1 MTTKIPVEL
10 SSTPSIV
17 DNGDATAI
25 TIDSSERVG
34 IGTSSP
40 SAPLTISTTGS
51 GDAVIIE
58 STDAGSSNAPDL
70 VLHRNS
76 ASPADNDSLGII
88 RFRGENDASE
98 AIDLINIFGQVT
110 DVSDGSEDSTLYFK
124 TYKDGA
130 EQSPL
135 TLAGPNV
142 GIGTTLPAGTLHI
155 YTTSGNVATVMQTAV
170 NGSASSSNYIT
181 PNRTFYTGVDIGGVN
196 SSWTVYDGSAGAER
210 MRINSSGKVGIGTTS
225 PNGILDVQSTNS
237 TAIKILQDSTSA
249 AFTIQQNGS
258 NAFNHVGEF
267 FCPNLTSGE
276 NTLLAVGKAGST
288 KQTGYIGY
296 YWSSTAS
303 NDNFIHL
310 SHWGSDNLFRVYG
323 NGQISSNS
331 IYSDRD
337 KKENIVEVSG
347 TSLDKIIQVPIKSF
361 RMKQIGEF
369 TTEVRPQ
376 KTGFIAQEVQ
386 PYLPDVVSG
395 TDGLGDMGIDT
406 VGIIAHLVRAMKE
419 QQAIIEDLQTQINEV
434 KNGN

>member
-1 MTTKIPVEL
+1 MALTKISRSL
-10 SSTPSIV
+10 LDTGISDSS
-17 DNGDATAI
+17 DATAI
-25 TIDSSERVG
+25 TITSAEKVLL
-34 IGTSSP
+34 GTS
-40 SAPLTISTTGS
+40 T
-51 GDAVIIE
+51 
-58 STDAGSSNAPDL
+58 
-70 VLHRNS
+70 
-76 ASPADNDSLGII
+76 
-88 RFRGENDASE
+88 
-98 AIDLINIFGQVT
+98 
-110 DVSDGSEDSTLYFK
+110 
-124 TYKDGA
+124 
-130 EQSPL
+130 
-135 TLAGPNV
+135 
-142 GIGTTLPAGTLHI
+142 
-155 YTTSGNVATVMQTAV
+155 
-170 NGSASSSNYIT
+170 ASSSTHARLVLGGGTENYIQFSST
-181 PNRTFYTGVDIGGVN
+181 NNVGASIGVTSAGNMPFYTFTGAV
-196 SSWTVYDGSAGAER
+196 GSESFSER
-210 MRINSSGKVGIGTTS
+210 MRITSAGKIGVGTTS
-225 PNGILDVQSTNS
+225 PNGVLDVQSTSS

-395 TDGLGDMGIDT
+395 TDGQGDMGIDT
-406 VGIIAHLVRAMKE
+406 VGIIAHLVRAIKE
-419 QQAIIEDLQTQINEV
+419 QQDIIDDLKSRIETLE
-434 KNGN
+434 G

>member
-1 MTTKIPVEL
+1 
-10 SSTPSIV
+10 
-17 DNGDATAI
+17 
-25 TIDSSERVG
+25 
-34 IGTSSP
+34 
-40 SAPLTISTTGS
+40 
-51 GDAVIIE
+51 
-58 STDAGSSNAPDL
+58 
-70 VLHRNS
+70 
-76 ASPADNDSLGII
+76 
-88 RFRGENDASE
+88 SE

-323 NGQISSNS
+323 NGQ
-331 IYSDRD
+331 
-337 KKENIVEVSG
+337 
-347 TSLDKIIQVPIKSF
+347 
-361 RMKQIGEF
+361 
-369 TTEVRPQ
+369 
-376 KTGFIAQEVQ
+376 
-386 PYLPDVVSG
+386 
-395 TDGLGDMGIDT
+395 
-406 VGIIAHLVRAMKE
+406 
-419 QQAIIEDLQTQINEV
+419 
-434 KNGN
+434 